1 MKPQRRRPTDKAM
14 ARLFLR
20 PSVPTC
26 RHEPWM
32 MARSVTASITN
43 PLRTG
48 SRIRTC
54 AARVII
60 SAGATDTGGW
70 RRHSPASTNRESSPF
85 LWEGRHGRA
94 ACRRAGAWAFGGILV
109 LTGESL
115 YSLDRE
121 GRRRKKVLRAP
132 PAPAGFNRL
141 VDDNPRAF
149 CALAL
154 SPAGLRNGVIS

>member
-1 MKPQRRRPTDKAM
+1 MDDGTLRYSIYHKSFADWLTDPDLRGTRYYISRRDGHRRLAETF
-14 ARLFLR
+14 AREYEQGVESLSLGR
-20 PSVPTC
+20 PSWTRRLPK
-26 RHEPWM
+26 
-32 MARSVTASITN
+32 
-43 PLRTG
+43 G
-48 SRIRTC
+48 GRIE
-54 AARVII
+54 AV
-60 SAGATDTGGW
+60 
-70 RRHSPASTNRESSPF
+70 
-85 LWEGRHGRA
+85 
-94 ACRRAGAWAFGGILV
+94 AWAFGGILV